1 MFGFVCEDFLFFLL
15 VSPLPTKRIHKPQN
29 STYQKWCFR
38 TRRWRNI
45 QLIWSFR
52 RRVLGFLEENTWSG
66 WVRVSLVGWVGR
78 LVALCCVG
86 WLFWLKPL
94 ICYPGCPLTLL
105 ASPGLWPG
113 HGAEQ
118 GSMHCVK
125 WCWWWDEGSLVSL
138 FKTNDLQSKESVSLR
153 DYHVDDVWKWEL
165 GNWEGRMAGSPA
177 VRIWLRLEGGC
188 CARNGARRHGR
199 RAGRAVLAPGPWRP
213 VVILLRS
220 KDGGDI
226 LCLLKAWIFSLLW
239 NSATR
244 NCNRLLR
251 FELTLLAITRSC
263 ASIPACAHT
272 MRFEAAAA
280 KGPCRSRDL
289 DPSKGAVSGTN
300 RDHNSR
306 GDTENVLATWP
317 APRQHWRRVQNYLLL
332 KGPGTYVCL

>member
-1 MFGFVCEDFLFFLL
+1 MILLLVPPRQCDFDTPPKSFLMKELANFWIINPPKETVIFGMFGFVCEDFLFFLL

-66 WVRVSLVGWVGR
+66 WVGVSLVGWVGR

-125 WCWWWDEGSLVSL
+125 W
-138 FKTNDLQSKESVSLR
+138 SVGVGDGMKVALYRCLKQMIYSQKNQF
-153 DYHVDDVWKWEL
+153 HWEII
-165 GNWEGRMAGSPA
+165 M
-177 VRIWLRLEGGC
+177 
-188 CARNGARRHGR
+188 
-199 RAGRAVLAPGPWRP
+199 
-213 VVILLRS
+213 
-220 KDGGDI
+220 
-226 LCLLKAWIFSLLW
+226 
-239 NSATR
+239 
-244 NCNRLLR
+244 
-251 FELTLLAITRSC
+251 
-263 ASIPACAHT
+263 
-272 MRFEAAAA
+272 
-280 KGPCRSRDL
+280 
-289 DPSKGAVSGTN
+289 
-300 RDHNSR
+300 
-306 GDTENVLATWP
+306 
-317 APRQHWRRVQNYLLL
+317 
-332 KGPGTYVCL
+332 